1 MSLIKSLNFLIILRL
16 SLTSSGD
23 KNNQK
28 TDRPFGSA
36 RWDFIPTGGNLFDG
50 RSVNWSQQRKEET

>member
-1 MSLIKSLNFLIILRL
+1 MNLIKSLNFLIILRL
-16 SLTSSGD
+16 NFTSSRD

-28 TDRPFGSA
+28 TDRPFGFASS
-36 RWDFIPTGGNLFDG
+36 DFIPTGGNLFNG